1 MMIKHSLRPRH
12 FVKINGVN
20 TSVANEKRLS
30 GFVRDCKYKHTRVLI
45 NQGYS
50 VVSNTT
56 FWKKHNSFFQY
67 FLLPLCKYHKS
78 SKRVSPTI
86 TIPLTSIN
94 MFCVFLELFYYQ
106 ISIFIRHGV
115 VLYSQELLRRV
126 AISVA
131 AFEDILVPMPW
142 QEKKIA
148 YPTWWLFLVKRN
160 TSKWLQSDKAQHCNT
175 IATALEDRIL
185 IELISQKTSRLILDE
200 NIDTFPLNRIALT
213 RW

>member
-1 MMIKHSLRPRH
+1 MIIWYKPDCVSVQNALYFYYKNLGVPGPLDTLGRPP
-12 FVKINGVN
+12 
-20 TSVANEKRLS
+20 A
-30 GFVRDCKYKHTRVLI
+30 
-45 NQGYS
+45 
-50 VVSNTT
+50 
-56 FWKKHNSFFQY
+56 
-67 FLLPLCKYHKS
+67 
-78 SKRVSPTI
+78 
-86 TIPLTSIN
+86 SIN

-160 TSKWLQSDKAQHCNT
+160 TSKWLQSDKAQQHCNT

-200 NIDTFPLNRIALT
+200 ISIP
-213 RW
+213 

>member
-1 MMIKHSLRPRH
+1 MNIWYKPWLCVCS
-12 FVKINGVN
+12 
-20 TSVANEKRLS
+20 KRAL
-30 GFVRDCKYKHTRVLI
+30 
-45 NQGYS
+45 
-50 VVSNTT
+50 
-56 FWKKHNSFFQY
+56 
-67 FLLPLCKYHKS
+67 FLLLQNLGVPGPLGTLG
-78 SKRVSPTI
+78 RP
-86 TIPLTSIN
+86 PASIN

-131 AFEDILVPMPW
+131 AFKDILVTMPW